1 MIIIEGLLYSSWL
14 NQGSKLSTAVPSGCA
29 AIVIMLVPY
38 CFPVASNYFYDY
50 NVKCTAQHF
59 VMPAFGQQQE
69 EEEEEEGE
77 EGEVA
82 ELSLPQLEDQALR
95 IEPVVEG
102 GLFSPTSMVFIDN
115 DILLVTQKDDGE
127 VIAIINGTVKSQ
139 PVMSVEVETRATR
152 GLLGITAVEKPSTLS
167 SPDHTKFIFLYYTE
181 FYGQDQVSN
190 RVYRYEWDQEN
201 QILVNGTMVLDLPAD
216 PGPGHN
222 GGKLET
228 DRNGTLYAVIGDL
241 FREGQL
247 QNVVGGPPSE
257 DSSVIF
263 RITENGSAVKDNPF
277 FNSSNERMQKY
288 YAYGIRNSFGLAIDP
303 ITGLLWDTENGD
315 ESYDELNTVYP
326 GFNSGWN
333 KIMGPISHSDIQQPD
348 LEEQL
353 VVFEGSKY
361 ADPVFSWEDP
371 VGLTDLEFLNSTV
384 LGPEYAYNLFVG
396 DINNGNLYYFELNDN
411 RTGVKFDANNL
422 EEDLADQVADDEEE
436 LSQIVFGS
444 GFGGGITDI
453 ETGPDGFL
461 YVLTFSGSIYRI
473 LPTTN

>member
-1 MIIIEGLLYSSWL
+1 VI
-14 NQGSKLSTAVPSGCA
+14 SGYA
-29 AIVIMLVPY
+29 AIVIILFVY
-38 CFPVASNYFYDY
+38 CFPVAAHYFYDY
-50 NVKCTAQHF
+50 AVKGTADHF
-59 VMPAFGQQQE
+59 VIPVFGQLQE
-69 EEEEEEGE
+69 EEEEEDE
-77 EGEVA
+77 EQE
-82 ELSLPQLEDQALR
+82 EEPSPPQLEDQALR
-95 IEPVVEG
+95 VEPVVEG
-102 GLFSPTSMVFIDN
+102 ALFSPTSMVFIGN
-115 DILLVTQKDDGE
+115 DTILITQKDDGN
-127 VIAIINGTVKSQ
+127 VIAIINGTIKSQ

-152 GLLGITAVEKPSTLS
+152 GLLGITAIEKPSTLS
-167 SPDHTKFIFLYYTE
+167 SSDHTKFVFLYCTE
-181 FYGQDQVSN
+181 LYGQNQVSN

-228 DRNGTLYAVIGDL
+228 DRNGTILYAVIGDL

-247 QNVVGGPPSE
+247 QNVVGGPPAE

-263 RITENGSAVKDNPF
+263 RITEDGSAVKDNPF

-303 ITGLLWDTENGD
+303 ITGLVWDTENGD
-315 ESYDELNTVYP
+315 ESYDELNIVHP

-333 KIMGPISHSDIQQPD
+333 KIMGPISRLDIQQPE

-353 VVFEGSKY
+353 VVLEGSRY
-361 ADPVFSWEDP
+361 TDPVFSWEDP
-371 VGLTDLEFLNSTV
+371 VGVTDLEFLNSTA
-384 LGPEYAYNLFVG
+384 LGSEYAYNLFVG

-411 RTGVKFDANNL
+411 RTGVIFDADDF
-422 EEDLADQVADDEEE
+422 EEDLADQVADDGEE
-436 LSQIVFGS
+436 LSQIIFGS

-453 ETGPDGFL
+453 ETGTDGFL
-461 YVLTFSGSIYRI
+461 YVLTFNGSIYRI